1 MLASLAL
8 HELVSHERTSFRSLG
23 FIATLWILRNYRDT
37 RKMWSQSSCQLLI
50 LCVGIKI
57 ARINY
62 TEKLFASMCAGA
74 AAILRA
80 CRATKARKMIKSRDI
95 QGVSRN
101 RGKLSPLNDLR
112 YKGILFDKF
121 KPCDVSST
129 VGGPV
134 LHILRSSVFFKQNY
148 TVFHTS
154 IDVQSLCILYKKY
167 QYVDHTNFIYFTDIL
182 EVINRNIL
190 LLHDT
195 FNFCKILCSIVFEHF
210 FLKCYV
216 DRSHRRKFS
225 ISSHFDYSK
234 KFSNMWLNDD
244 HRAGQRV
251 KAFWSKIDW
260 FKRYFDFN
268 SAKLCI

>member
-1 MLASLAL
+1 M
-8 HELVSHERTSFRSLG
+8 
-23 FIATLWILRNYRDT
+23 
-37 RKMWSQSSCQLLI
+37 
-50 LCVGIKI
+50 
-57 ARINY
+57 
-62 TEKLFASMCAGA
+62 
-74 AAILRA
+74 
-80 CRATKARKMIKSRDI
+80 
-95 QGVSRN
+95 
-101 RGKLSPLNDLR
+101 
-112 YKGILFDKF
+112 
-121 KPCDVSST
+121 
-129 VGGPV
+129 
-134 LHILRSSVFFKQNY
+134 
-148 TVFHTS
+148 
-154 IDVQSLCILYKKY
+154 QSLCILYKKY

-216 DRSHRRKFS
+216 DHSHRRKFS
-225 ISSHFDYSK
+225 ISSHFDYST

-268 SAKLCI
+268 SAKLCIWELRKKYAVLRLGFACLSHGKFDEIKIEIFLKTNYF